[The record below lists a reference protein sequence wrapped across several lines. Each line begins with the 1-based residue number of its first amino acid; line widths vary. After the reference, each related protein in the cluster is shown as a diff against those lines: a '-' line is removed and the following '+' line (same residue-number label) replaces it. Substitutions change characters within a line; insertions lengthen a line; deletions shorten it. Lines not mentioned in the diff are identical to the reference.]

1 MMQTE
6 LFERGLR
13 TLVDDASGRITY
25 APDTVD
31 AVTAA
36 RWFRTLS
43 ESMEWR
49 SERRRM
55 YDRDVDVPRLV
66 TGFRFDDG
74 LPPDP
79 LPAARALVAAACGV
93 EFNSVGLNWY
103 RGGGDSVAPHND
115 HIDEIVPGF
124 PVALLSLGSTRLMT
138 IRSKTRPRRTFDL
151 DLEPGSLLVMSYET
165 QLHYDHGIPKTAAS
179 IGGRISLAFRVRT
192 TKLTRA
198 EKARARAVPD
208 A

>member
-1 MMQTE
+1 MQTE
-6 LFERGLR
+6 LFERGPR
-13 TLVDDASGRITY
+13 TFVDDSSGRITY
-25 APDTVD
+25 APGAVD
-31 AVTAA
+31 AATAA
-36 RWFRTLS
+36 QWYATLR
-43 ESMEWR
+43 EGIEWR

-66 TGFRFDDG
+66 SWFRFEEG

-79 LPAARALVAAACGV
+79 LPEARAVVVAACGV

-115 HIDEIVPGF
+115 HIDEIAPGF
-124 PVALLSLGSTRLMT
+124 PIALLSLGATRLMT
-138 IRSKTRPRRTFDL
+138 IRSKARPRRSFDI
-151 DLEPGSLLVMSYET
+151 DLEPGSLLLMSYET

-192 TKLTRA
+192 TTLTRA
-198 EKARARAVPD
+198 EKATARPAPD